1 MGLTCIL
8 ATVIMINIVIKC
20 ACKGRYLDQ
29 VKFVKDFLGGS
40 VGKESASNAG
50 DPG

>member
-8 ATVIMINIVIKC
+8 ATVIMINIVVKC
-20 ACKGRYLDQ
+20 AHKGSYLDQ
-29 VKFVKDFLGGS
+29 GKLVKDFLGGS
-40 VGKESASNAG
+40 VGKESASYAG